1 MFRQLM
7 ERCKAAEMR
16 EEQLNKQIEEQ
27 LEKQKELIYSK
38 MKPVKPG
45 VSTFLL
51 LLYACLFDFMIFI
64 STDFGVF

>member
-1 MFRQLM
+1 M

-16 EEQLNKQIEEQ
+16 EEQLNKQLEEQ
-27 LEKQKELIYSK
+27 LEKQKELLKKSG
-38 MKPVKPG
+38 V

-64 STDFGVF
+64 SFTDFRGG